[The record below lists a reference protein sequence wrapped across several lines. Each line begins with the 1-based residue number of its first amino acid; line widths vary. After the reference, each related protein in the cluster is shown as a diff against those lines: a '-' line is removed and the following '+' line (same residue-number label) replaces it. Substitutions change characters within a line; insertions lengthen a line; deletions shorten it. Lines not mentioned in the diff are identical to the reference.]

1 MKGEHNRTFENSP
14 VVPLL
19 SIGIANVA
27 AGATLERFATGGV
40 EKALGAE
47 SVSTNF
53 GLQSNLEVMILGNNA
68 LCKNTEFI

>member
-27 AGATLERFATGGV
+27 AGATLEGFATGGV
-40 EKALGAE
+40 KKALRAK
-47 SVSTNF
+47 SVSTNV
-53 GLQSNLEVMILGNNA
+53 GLQSNVEVMIS
-68 LCKNTEFI
+68 

>member
-1 MKGEHNRTFENSP
+1 MKGEHNLTFENSP

-19 SIGIANVA
+19 SLGMANVA
-27 AGATLERFATGGV
+27 AGAILKGFATGGV

-53 GLQSNLEVMILGNNA
+53 GMQSNLEVMIS
-68 LCKNTEFI
+68 